1 MVDSVDEVVHQELRE
16 SGHMDI
22 TEQVRT
28 WHGFITLTKVS
39 IVVIAIT
46 LILLAIFVA

>member
-28 WHGFITLTKVS
+28 WHGFIAFTKVT
-39 IVVIAIT
+39 VVLLAIT
-46 LILLAIFVA
+46 LSLLAIFVA